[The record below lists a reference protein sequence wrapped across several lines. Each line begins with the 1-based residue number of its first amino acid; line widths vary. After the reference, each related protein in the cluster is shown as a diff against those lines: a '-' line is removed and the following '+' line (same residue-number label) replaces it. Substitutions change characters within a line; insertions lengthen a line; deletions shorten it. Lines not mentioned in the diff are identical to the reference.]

1 MVVVAVAVAYV
12 HFFSL
17 SKEKALEDKA
27 LELVMDVDV

>member
-17 SKEKALEDKA
+17 SKEKALEEKA
-27 LELVMDVDV
+27 LDVNV